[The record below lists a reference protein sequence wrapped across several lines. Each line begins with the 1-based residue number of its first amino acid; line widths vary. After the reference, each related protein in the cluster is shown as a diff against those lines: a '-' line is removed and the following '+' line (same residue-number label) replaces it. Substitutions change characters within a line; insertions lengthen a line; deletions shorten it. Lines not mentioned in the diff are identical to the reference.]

1 MQQMLLN
8 FQPTVQEL
16 FVLCLTE
23 ERHWLAPYRAPEKGL
38 FTCILS
44 CFQVHRQQESASSA
58 LEQLRQEAS
67 RQGHA
72 LAKVSKEKEV
82 LVHEKAALEV
92 RLAAVERD
100 RQGLSEQLTE
110 AR

>member
-1 MQQMLLN
+1 MS
-8 FQPTVQEL
+8 
-16 FVLCLTE
+16 
-23 ERHWLAPYRAPEKGL
+23 R
-38 FTCILS
+38 
-44 CFQVHRQQESASSA
+44 FQVYRQQESASSG
-58 LEQLRQEAS
+58 LEQLRQESS

-72 LAKVSKEKEV
+72 LAKVSKEKEL

-100 RQGLSEQLTE
+100 RQGLSEQLAE

>member
-1 MQQMLLN
+1 MS
-8 FQPTVQEL
+8 
-16 FVLCLTE
+16 
-23 ERHWLAPYRAPEKGL
+23 R
-38 FTCILS
+38 
-44 CFQVHRQQESASSA
+44 FQVYRQQESASSG
-58 LEQLRQEAS
+58 LEQLRQESS

-72 LAKVSKEKEV
+72 LAKVCKEKEL

-100 RQGLSEQLTE
+100 RQGLSEQLAE

>member
-1 MQQMLLN
+1 MS
-8 FQPTVQEL
+8 
-16 FVLCLTE
+16 
-23 ERHWLAPYRAPEKGL
+23 R
-38 FTCILS
+38 
-44 CFQVHRQQESASSA
+44 FQVYRQQESASSG
-58 LEQLRQEAS
+58 LEQLRQQSS

-72 LAKVSKEKEV
+72 LAKVSEEKEL

-100 RQGLSEQLTE
+100 RQGLSEQLAE